1 MFTQN
6 IKLILYTSGLWLV
19 FPSYNIYI
27 LGAEILNS
35 LELATPRQKVGRPK
49 ST

>member
-1 MFTQN
+1 M
-6 IKLILYTSGLWLV
+6 WLV

-35 LELATPRQKVGRPK
+35 LELATPRHKVGRPK

>member
-1 MFTQN
+1 MFTRS
-6 IKLILYTSGLWLV
+6 IKLILLSGLWLV
-19 FPSYNIYI
+19 FPGYNIYV
-27 LGAEILNS
+27 LGDEILNS

>member
-1 MFTQN
+1 MSD
-6 IKLILYTSGLWLV
+6 SGLWLV
-19 FPSYNIYI
+19 FPTYSIYT

-35 LELATPRQKVGRPK
+35 LEQATPRGKPGRPK

>member
-1 MFTQN
+1 ME
-6 IKLILYTSGLWLV
+6 LILFSGMWLV

-27 LGAEILNS
+27 LGGEILNS